1 LIPDESNM
9 NLISCDTMK
18 KIFFFPVFALISLTV
33 VAQHDNYGQNDRD
46 VLIKAL
52 HAVSEDD
59 ISDWMHTMISPEMRG
74 RLAGDE
80 GYDMAA
86 EWAAGKFEE
95 WGLDPFFPEKG
106 YFQEFDQPYT
116 LIKDKGKLAMHVAI
130 DEGDTIT
137 KTYRYGDDYWPWGI
151 SGSGE
156 VTAEVVYAG
165 HGISAPE
172 LGYDDYA
179 EVDVEG
185 KIVITELGIPYDG
198 DDPDSLAMWQPYV
211 DHSNKVKF
219 ALENGAVGLIF
230 AYHVASP
237 RPTADPDFIF
247 LAATDEVVKD
257 FLAGTGRELSVVREN
272 IRNTLTPH
280 SFPTGKKA
288 TLALTS
294 EYYPDGK
301 TSNVVAMIEGSDPEL
316 KDEFLIVGA
325 HLDHLGMMPVLFPGA
340 LDNASGS
347 ALALGIAKALAT
359 SEAELKR
366 TVIILLFGAE
376 EVGLVGARQFV
387 ERFPHPQEQIK
398 MMVNLD
404 MVGRGDSFFAWTAEP
419 WDELLEVMER
429 NNDRWVHRHF
439 QTRSNPWQMPL
450 RPRTDGMVFYMA
462 QIPAVTFGTRGAET
476 RALYHVPEDDMRQID
491 IEIMRDVVKV
501 LTMSLIDLGNMD
513 TIELDT
519 P

>member
-1 LIPDESNM
+1 MKNM
-9 NLISCDTMK
+9 L
-18 KIFFFPVFALISLTV
+18 FFPVFVLISLTL
-33 VAQHDNYGQNDRD
+33 VAQHESYGQNDRD

-59 ISDWMHTMISPEMRG
+59 ISDWMHTMIAPEMRG
-74 RLAGDE
+74 RLAGDV

-86 EWAAGKFEE
+86 DWAVGKLEK
-95 WGLDPFFPEKG
+95 WGLEPFFPEKG

-116 LIKDKGKLAMHVAI
+116 LIRDKGKLALHIPVNE
-130 DEGDTIT
+130 DETVT
-137 KTYRYGDDYWPWGI
+137 KTYSYGDDYWPWGI

-156 VTAEVVYAG
+156 VTAEVAYAG

-179 EVDVEG
+179 DIDVKG

-211 DHSNKVKF
+211 DHSNKVEF

-237 RPTADPDFIF
+237 RPTADPGFIF
-247 LAATDEVVKD
+247 LAATDEVVED
-257 FLAGTGRELSVVREN
+257 FLAGTGRDLTKVREG
-272 IRNTLTPH
+272 IRSTLTPN
-280 SFPTGKKA
+280 SFATGKKA
-288 TLALTS
+288 TMALTS

-301 TSNVVAMIEGSDPEL
+301 THNVVAMIEGSDPDL

-366 TVIILLFGAE
+366 TVVILLFGAE
-376 EVGLVGARQFV
+376 EVGLVGAREFV
-387 ERFPHPQEQIK
+387 ERFPDPKEQIQ

-419 WDELLEVMER
+419 WQELLAVMER
-429 NNDRWVHRHF
+429 NNERWVHRQF
-439 QTRSNPWQMPL
+439 MTRSNPWQMPL
-450 RPRTDGMVFYMA
+450 RPRTDGMVFYMEK
-462 QIPAVTFGTRGAET
+462 IPAVTFGTRGAET

-491 IEIMRDVVKV
+491 IEIMRDVIKV

-513 TIELDT
+513 AIELNS

>member
-1 LIPDESNM
+1 MRSVL
-9 NLISCDTMK
+9 
-18 KIFFFPVFALISLTV
+18 FFCVFVLISL
-33 VAQHDNYGQNDRD
+33 QLIGHEHDYGRNDRD

-59 ISDWMHTMISPEMRG
+59 ISGWMHTMISPEMRG
-74 RLAGDE
+74 RLAGDV
-80 GYDMAA
+80 GYDKAA
-86 EWAAGKFEE
+86 DWAAGKLEK
-95 WGLDPFFPEKG
+95 WGLEPFFPEKG

-116 LIKDKGKLAMHVAI
+116 LIKDKGKLALHVPVGD
-130 DEGDTIT
+130 DETVT
-137 KTYRYGDDYWPWGI
+137 KTYSYGDDYWPWGI

-165 HGISAPE
+165 YGISAPE

-179 EVDVEG
+179 DIDVEG
-185 KIVITELGIPYDG
+185 RIVITELGIPYDG
-198 DDPDSLAMWQPYV
+198 DHPDSLAMWQPYV
-211 DHSNKVKF
+211 DHSNKVEF

-247 LAATDEVVKD
+247 LAVTDEVVED
-257 FLAGTGRELSVVREN
+257 FLAGTGKDLAEVREG
-272 IRNTLTPH
+272 IRSTLTPN

-288 TLALTS
+288 TMALTS
-294 EYYPDGK
+294 EYYPDGR
-301 TSNVVAMIEGSDPEL
+301 THNVVAMIEGSDPEL

-340 LDNASGS
+340 LDNASGV
-347 ALALGIAKALAT
+347 ALALGVAKALSTA
-359 SEAELKR
+359 EAELKR

-376 EVGLVGARQFV
+376 EVGLVGAREFV
-387 ERFPHPQEQIK
+387 DRFPYPHESIR

-419 WDELLEVMER
+419 WDSLLEVMER
-429 NNDRWVHRHF
+429 NNERWVHRQF
-439 QTRSNPWQMPL
+439 MTRSSPWQMPL
-450 RPRTDGMVFYMA
+450 RPRTDGMVFYMEK
-462 QIPAVTFGTRGAET
+462 IPAVTFGTRGADT
-476 RALYHVPEDDMRQID
+476 PPLYHVPGDDMRQID
-491 IEIMRDVVKV
+491 IEIMRDVIKV

-513 TIELDT
+513 AIELGT

>member
-1 LIPDESNM
+1 MIPDESNM

>member
-1 LIPDESNM
+1 
-9 NLISCDTMK
+9 MK

-116 LIKDKGKLAMHVAI
+116 LIKDKGKLAMHVAV